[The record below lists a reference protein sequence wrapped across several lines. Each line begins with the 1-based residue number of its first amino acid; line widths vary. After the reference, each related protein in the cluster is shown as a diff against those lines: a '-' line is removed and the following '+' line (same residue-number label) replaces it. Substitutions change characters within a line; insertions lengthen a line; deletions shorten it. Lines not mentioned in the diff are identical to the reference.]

1 VIFLVTVPPTTLAF
15 LTSCARAGVRPH
27 VPATIATRGAEG
39 ALRDRIAQAGPAE
52 AAVVCLAHGADSVFQ
67 RPARDVRQAF
77 DEIGAGFLFSAARDP
92 AGQPPPGVAQDVP
105 SPYTVPVA
113 GAWVAR
119 YDAALAHLDWLIAHP
134 LPPGVHPGACGPGP
148 CAALLPRARRRWC
161 RRRLA
166 LPGLPV
172 AVLRRRRRQ
181 GDRRGGP
188 AVALL
193 QHEHAPDPVHP
204 AWGRRLRYAGDRG
217 GTTARLTGDP
227 VAGQDEVLAVAGRR
241 MWPCDA
247 RRSSP
252 PRC

>member
-134 LPPGVHPGACGPGP
+134 LPPGVHPGRAAQDRALRYCREHDAGGVAVDWRCRVFQSLYSGGDDVEAIGAADRPPLFYNTSTLQVP
-148 CAALLPRARRRWC
+148 CILHGDGGYDMRAIVAAL
-161 RRRLA
+161 RL
-166 LPGLPV
+166 G
-172 AVLRRRRRQ
+172 
-181 GDRRGGP
+181 
-188 AVALL
+188 
-193 QHEHAPDPVHP
+193 
-204 AWGRRLRYAGDRG
+204 
-217 GTTARLTGDP
+217 
-227 VAGQDEVLAVAGRR
+227 
-241 MWPCDA
+241 
-247 RRSSP
+247 
-252 PRC
+252 